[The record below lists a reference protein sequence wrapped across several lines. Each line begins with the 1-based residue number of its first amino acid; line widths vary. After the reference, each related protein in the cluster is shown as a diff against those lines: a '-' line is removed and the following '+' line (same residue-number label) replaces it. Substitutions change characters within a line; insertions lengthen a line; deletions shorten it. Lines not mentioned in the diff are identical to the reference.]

1 MNCWKSCSGLL
12 YSLGSAVLSVLL
24 LWGHFLPQR
33 PFDSFPSPI
42 LTVLL
47 PSFPQWICRTCL
59 GSRCITA
66 FSRRQAEIKFIFLCL
81 VLVWWHPIHYT
92 SVVFIFP
99 LRMECFVFINPK
111 CFLVSSIPVAL
122 LLRLQCML
130 VLFSC
135 GPLCYNVI
143 PKYCGTMP
151 DTLSIR
157 GISSGH
163 VKEKKNYIKLIL
175 KYSSHHKSWLGCVV
189 KGRKIES
196 WGDAHVH
203 KIQHLERSS
212 MFQHE

>member
-130 VLFSC
+130 FLFSC
-135 GPLCYNVI
+135 GPLCYNVM

-151 DTLSIR
+151 ERLYPSEASPQGMWRRKKIILSWFWNIPAT
-157 GISSGH
+157 IS
-163 VKEKKNYIKLIL
+163 
-175 KYSSHHKSWLGCVV
+175 LGLAVLW
-189 KGRKIES
+189 RE
-196 WGDAHVH
+196 
-203 KIQHLERSS
+203 ER
-212 MFQHE
+212 